1 MAAMTSNANHQLC
14 LKQNIIKFATA
25 DFVVVL
31 VLVAVVKSKIP
42 YSQGVCERQS
52 YLRVTYRDIHSM
64 YKRKCNKIQ
73 AYTVTRVTTVNF
85 LEKIKSVL
93 IITNDR
99 SLHMLFKVYS
109 KTH

>member
-14 LKQNIIKFATA
+14 LKQDIIKFATA

-42 YSQGVCERQS
+42 YSQGVCKRQS

-64 YKRKCNKIQ
+64 YKRKSNKIQ
-73 AYTVTRVTTVNF
+73 AYTVTRSDNCQF
-85 LEKIKSVL
+85 CRKDKECFDHYK
-93 IITNDR
+93 
-99 SLHMLFKVYS
+99 
-109 KTH
+109 